1 MQKDAL
7 NEQLSALADD
17 ELRRDEALFLT
28 RRLSQSPEAV
38 EQLSRYFLIS
48 DALRKQL
55 PETIDLGLA
64 ERVAAALE
72 HEESF
77 NVRPSLVRRVAK
89 PVAGLGVAASVAV
102 AAITLMSPDGPS
114 SGTVEGAWVAAAA
127 TAPSAAA
134 VAVTPVSVSDS
145 QWERLDPEVQ
155 RRLNLY
161 LVNHSEH
168 SSAGQWGGVLN
179 YVRITGHSDRD

>member
-55 PETIDLGLA
+55 PETIDLG
-64 ERVAAALE
+64 
-72 HEESF
+72 
-77 NVRPSLVRRVAK
+77 P
-89 PVAGLGVAASVAV
+89 
-102 AAITLMSPDGPS
+102 
-114 SGTVEGAWVAAAA
+114 
-127 TAPSAAA
+127 A

>member
-64 ERVAAALE
+64 KRVAAALE

-102 AAITLMSPDGPS
+102 AAITLMRDRK
-114 SGTVEGAWVAAAA
+114 
-127 TAPSAAA
+127 
-134 VAVTPVSVSDS
+134 SV
-145 QWERLDPEVQ
+145 V
-155 RRLNLY
+155 
-161 LVNHSEH
+161 
-168 SSAGQWGGVLN
+168 
-179 YVRITGHSDRD
+179 